1 MVHLRESALRSAV
14 KATSW
19 RILATLATFTLVY
32 VWTGKLETA
41 FSVSFLEVFLKLLLY
56 YFHERAWLRINFG
69 QKTTKPAVLW
79 FTGLSGSGKTTIGKA
94 LKEKLEAH
102 GLPVEWL
109 DGDITRE
116 FLPQTGFSKEARNAH
131 VIRTGFIARTLEKN
145 GLFVVATYISPY
157 REAREKVR
165 SMCTRFVEIHI
176 ATPLEECERR
186 DVKGLYAK
194 ARKGEIKQFTGID
207 DPYEAPE
214 NPDLVIDTSKES
226 VDAACER
233 IIKFLAV

>member
-14 KATSW
+14 KAASW
-19 RILATLATFTLVY
+19 RVLATLATFSLVY
-32 VWTGKLETA
+32 LWTGKLEIA
-41 FSVSFLEVFLKLLLY
+41 LSVSSLEVFLKIILY
-56 YFHERAWLRINFG
+56 FFHERVWLRIKFG

-94 LKEKLEAH
+94 LKKKLEAQQ
-102 GLPVEWL
+102 LPVEWL
-109 DGDITRE
+109 DGDVTRE
-116 FLPQTGFSKEARNAH
+116 FLPQTGFSRADRDAH

-165 SMCTRFVEIHI
+165 SMCARFIEIHV

-194 ARKGEIKQFTGID
+194 AREGKIKQFTGID
-207 DPYEAPE
+207 DPYEPPE
-214 NPDLVIDTSKES
+214 KPDLIIDTQAES
-226 VDAACER
+226 AEEASDR
-233 IIKFLAV
+233 IIKFLGL

>member
-1 MVHLRESALRSAV
+1 MVHLRESAWRSAV

-19 RILATLATFTLVY
+19 RVLATLATFSLVFI
-32 VWTGKLETA
+32 WTGHLQTA
-41 FSVSFLEVFLKLLLY
+41 LSVGMLEVVLKLLLY
-56 YFHERAWLRINFG
+56 YLHERAWLRIKFG

-94 LKEKLEAH
+94 LKDKLEAL

-109 DGDITRE
+109 DGDVTRD
-116 FLPQTGFSKEARNAH
+116 FLPQTGFSKEERNAH

-157 REAREKVR
+157 RDAREKVR
-165 SMCTRFVEIHI
+165 AMCSRFVEIHV

-194 ARKGEIKQFTGID
+194 AREGKISQFTGID
-207 DPYEAPE
+207 DPYETPE
-214 NPDLVIDTSKES
+214 HSDLVIDTMEESAEEASK
-226 VDAACER
+226 R
-233 IIKFLAV
+233 IIKFLAL